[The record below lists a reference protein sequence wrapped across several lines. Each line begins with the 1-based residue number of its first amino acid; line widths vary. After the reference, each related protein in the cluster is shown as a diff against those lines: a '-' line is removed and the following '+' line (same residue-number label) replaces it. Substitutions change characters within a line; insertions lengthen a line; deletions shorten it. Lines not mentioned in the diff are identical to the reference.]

1 MAVYR
6 NQACP
11 IIFLPM
17 ITVESVTK
25 IFNGKP
31 AVDTI
36 SFQAHDQEILVLLG
50 TSGCGKT
57 TTLKMIN
64 RLIEADSGN
73 ILINGKN
80 IRDQKPE
87 ELRMGI
93 GFVMQHSGLF
103 PHYTIQQNI
112 AVVPELLKWDR
123 KKTENRTHE
132 LLGKLHLSEDVLSRF
147 PGELSGGQQ
156 QRVGI
161 ARALIA
167 NTPVLLMD
175 EPFGAL
181 DNITKADI
189 HSEFKSLEELKNKT
203 IILVTHDVQEA
214 FELGHRICLMDKG
227 KIIQTGTPKEMLY
240 HPQND
245 FVSEF
250 FAENRLLLEYKTAV
264 LKDLDTFLNSENMY
278 REFGFTENTGVW
290 DALQKLNTGHRN
302 TEHYETLIRAFNEY
316 RKLQII

>member
-1 MAVYR
+1 
-6 NQACP
+6 
-11 IIFLPM
+11 M
-17 ITVESVTK
+17 ITVESVSKT
-25 IFNGKP
+25 FNGKS
-31 AVDTI
+31 AVDDI
-36 SFQAHDQEILVLLG
+36 SFQANDKEILVLLG

-73 ILINGKN
+73 ILIDGKN
-80 IRDQKPE
+80 IRDQKVE

-103 PHYTIQQNI
+103 PHYTIKQNI
-112 AVVPELLKWDR
+112 TVVPELLKWD
-123 KKTENRTHE
+123 KQKIQNRTVE
-132 LLGKLHLSEDVLSRF
+132 LLHKLHLPEEVLSSF
-147 PGELSGGQQ
+147 PNELSGGQQ

-161 ARALIA
+161 AHALIA
-167 NTPVLLMD
+167 NSPILLMD

-214 FELGHRICLMDKG
+214 FELGHRICLMDRG

-240 HPQND
+240 RPKND
-245 FVSEF
+245 FVKDF
-250 FAENRLLLEYKTAV
+250 FAENRLLLEYKVAS
-264 LKDLDTFLNSENMY
+264 LNDVNSFIGSENIIN
-278 REFGFTENTGVW
+278 EFQFTEDTSVW
-290 DALQKLNTGHRN
+290 NALQKLSSDEKNTN
-302 TEHYETLIRAFNEY
+302 AYEMLIKAFNDY
-316 RKLQII
+316 RKLQIV

>member
-1 MAVYR
+1 
-6 NQACP
+6 
-11 IIFLPM
+11 M
-17 ITVESVTK
+17 ITVESVSKT
-25 IFNGKP
+25 FNGKS
-31 AVDTI
+31 AVDDI
-36 SFQAHDQEILVLLG
+36 SFQANDKEILVLLG

-73 ILINGKN
+73 ILIDGKN
-80 IRDQKPE
+80 IRDQKVE

-103 PHYTIQQNI
+103 PHYTIKQNI
-112 AVVPELLKWDR
+112 TVVPELLKWD
-123 KKTENRTHE
+123 KQKIQNRTVE
-132 LLGKLHLSEDVLSRF
+132 LLHKLHLPEEVLSSF
-147 PGELSGGQQ
+147 PNELSGGQQ

-161 ARALIA
+161 AHALIA
-167 NTPVLLMD
+167 NSPILLMD

-214 FELGHRICLMDKG
+214 FELGHRICLMDRG

-240 HPQND
+240 RPKND
-245 FVSEF
+245 FVKDF
-250 FAENRLLLEYKTAV
+250 FAENRLLLEYKVASLNDV
-264 LKDLDTFLNSENMY
+264 NSFINSENIIN
-278 REFGFTENTGVW
+278 EFQFTEDTSVW
-290 DALQKLNTGHRN
+290 NALQKLSSDEKNTN
-302 TEHYETLIRAFNEY
+302 AYEMLIKAFNDY
-316 RKLQII
+316 RKLQIV

>member
-1 MAVYR
+1 
-6 NQACP
+6 
-11 IIFLPM
+11 M
-17 ITVESVTK
+17 ITVESVSK
-25 IFNGKP
+25 NFNGKS

-36 SFQAHDQEILVLLG
+36 SFQANDKEILVLLG

-80 IRDQKPE
+80 IHDQKVE
-87 ELRMGI
+87 NLRMGI

-103 PHYTIQQNI
+103 PHYTIKQNI
-112 AVVPELLKWDR
+112 AIVPELLKWDKQKIQKR
-123 KKTENRTHE
+123 TEE
-132 LLGKLHLSEDVLSRF
+132 LLHKLHLSEDVLSRF
-147 PGELSGGQQ
+147 PNELSGGQQ

-167 NTPVLLMD
+167 NSPILLMD

-227 KIIQTGTPKEMLY
+227 KITQTGTPNEMLY
-240 HPQND
+240 RPTND
-245 FVSEF
+245 FVKDF
-250 FAENRLLLEYKTAV
+250 FSENRLLLEYKVARLNDV
-264 LKDLDTFLNSENMY
+264 KSFINSESFIN
-278 REFGFTENTGVW
+278 EFQFTEETSVW
-290 DALQKLNTGHRN
+290 NALQKLSSDEKNTN
-302 TEHYETLIRAFNEY
+302 AYEILIKAFNDY
-316 RKLQII
+316 RKLQIV

>member
-1 MAVYR
+1 
-6 NQACP
+6 
-11 IIFLPM
+11 M
-17 ITVESVTK
+17 ITVESVSK

-31 AVDTI
+31 AVDNI
-36 SFQAHDQEILVLLG
+36 SFQANDKEILVLLG

-73 ILINGKN
+73 ILIDGKD
-80 IRDQKPE
+80 IHDRKVE

-103 PHYTIQQNI
+103 PHYTIKQNI
-112 AVVPELLKWDR
+112 AVVPELLKWD
-123 KKTENRTHE
+123 KKKIKYRTEE
-132 LLGKLHLSEDVLSRF
+132 LLHKLHLSEDVLSRF
-147 PGELSGGQQ
+147 PNELSGGQQ

-167 NTPVLLMD
+167 NSPILLMD

-214 FELGHRICLMDKG
+214 FELGQRICLMDKG
-227 KIIQTGTPKEMLY
+227 KIIQTGTPQEILY
-240 HPQND
+240 RPKND
-245 FVSEF
+245 FVKDF
-250 FAENRLLLEYKTAV
+250 FAENRLLLEYKVAS
-264 LKDLDTFLNSENMY
+264 LNNVKSFIDSENIIN
-278 REFGFTENTGVW
+278 EFQFTGETSVW
-290 DALQKLNTGHRN
+290 NALQKLSSDHKNTDA
-302 TEHYETLIRAFNEY
+302 YEILIKAFNDY
-316 RKLQII
+316 RKLQIV

>member
-1 MAVYR
+1 
-6 NQACP
+6 
-11 IIFLPM
+11 M
-17 ITVESVTK
+17 IKVESVSK
-25 IFNGKP
+25 NFNGKP
-31 AVDTI
+31 AVDHI
-36 SFQAHDQEILVLLG
+36 SFHANDQEILVLLG

-73 ILINGKN
+73 IFIDGKN

-93 GFVMQHSGLF
+93 GFVMQHAGLF
-103 PHYTIQQNI
+103 PHYTIRQNI
-112 AVVPELLKWDR
+112 AVVPELLKWD
-123 KKTENRTHE
+123 KVKTQNRTYE
-132 LLGKLHLSEDVLSRF
+132 LLHKLHLSEDVLSRF
-147 PGELSGGQQ
+147 PNELSGGQQ

-240 HPQND
+240 RPQND
-245 FVSEF
+245 FVTDF
-250 FAENRLLLEYKTAV
+250 FAENRLLLEYKIAK
-264 LKDLDTFLNSENMY
+264 LKDTGTVLNSEL
-278 REFGFTENTGVW
+278 GFNENTSVW
-290 DALQKLNTGHRN
+290 DALQKLSSDHKNTLY
-302 TEHYETLIRAFNEY
+302 YENLIKAFNDY
-316 RKLQII
+316 RKLQIV

>member
-1 MAVYR
+1 
-6 NQACP
+6 
-11 IIFLPM
+11 M
-17 ITVESVTK
+17 ITVESVSK
-25 IFNGKP
+25 NFNGKP
-31 AVDTI
+31 AVDDI

-64 RLIEADSGN
+64 RLVEADSGN
-73 ILINGKN
+73 ISINGKN

-112 AVVPELLKWDR
+112 AVVPELLRWDR

-132 LLGKLHLSEDVLSRF
+132 LLNKLHLSEDILSRF

-227 KIIQTGTPKEMLY
+227 KIIQTGTPEEMLY
-240 HPQND
+240 RPQND
-245 FVSEF
+245 FVNEF
-250 FAENRLLLEYKTAV
+250 FTENRLLLEYKIAV
-264 LKDLDTFLNSENMY
+264 LKDLANSESLY
-278 REFGFTENTGVW
+278 SEFGFTENTSVW
-290 DALQKLNTGHRN
+290 NALQKLSSDHRN
-302 TEHYETLIRAFNEY
+302 TEYYESLIRAFNEY
-316 RKLQII
+316 RKLQIV

>member
-1 MAVYR
+1 
-6 NQACP
+6 
-11 IIFLPM
+11 M
-17 ITVESVTK
+17 IKIESVSK
-25 IFNGKP
+25 SFVGKP
-31 AVDTI
+31 AVDNI
-36 SFQAHDQEILVLLG
+36 SFQANDKEILVLLG

-73 ILINGKN
+73 IWIDGKN
-80 IRDQKPE
+80 IRDQKVE
-87 ELRMGI
+87 ILRMGI
-93 GFVMQHSGLF
+93 GFVMQNSGLF
-103 PHYTIQQNI
+103 PHYTIKENI
-112 AVVPELLKWDR
+112 ATVPKLLKWD
-123 KKTENRTHE
+123 KKKIEDRTHE
-132 LLGKLHLSEDVLSRF
+132 LLIKLNLSTDILSRF
-147 PGELSGGQQ
+147 PNELSGGQQ

-167 NTPVLLMD
+167 NSPILLMD

-240 HPQND
+240 HPEND
-245 FVSEF
+245 FVKEF
-250 FAENRLLLEYKTAV
+250 FATNRLLLEYKVTV
-264 LKDLDTFLNSENMY
+264 LKDLIPFLSDFQNDFPENSNIW
-278 REFGFTENTGVW
+278 NI
-290 DALQKLNTGHRN
+290 LQKLSSDRQNTA
-302 TEHYETLIRAFNEY
+302 HYETIMKAFNDY
-316 RKLQII
+316 RKLQIV

>member
-1 MAVYR
+1 
-6 NQACP
+6 
-11 IIFLPM
+11 M
-17 ITVESVTK
+17 ITVESVSK

-31 AVDTI
+31 AVDNI
-36 SFQAHDQEILVLLG
+36 SFQANDKEILVLLG

-57 TTLKMIN
+57 TTLKMMN
-64 RLIEADSGN
+64 RLIEADSGT
-73 ILINGKN
+73 ILIDGKN
-80 IRDQKPE
+80 IREQKVE
-87 ELRMGI
+87 DLRMGI

-103 PHYTIQQNI
+103 PHYTIKQNI
-112 AVVPELLKWDR
+112 AVVPELLKWD
-123 KKTENRTHE
+123 KKKIQNRTEE
-132 LLGKLHLSEDVLSRF
+132 LLHKLNLPEDVLSRF
-147 PGELSGGQQ
+147 PNELSGGQQ

-167 NTPVLLMD
+167 NSPILLMD

-240 HPQND
+240 RPKND
-245 FVSEF
+245 FVKNF
-250 FAENRLLLEYKTAV
+250 FAENRLLLEYKVAS
-264 LKDLDTFLNSENMY
+264 LNDVNSFINKENLFKNFSFN
-278 REFGFTENTGVW
+278 ETTSVW
-290 DALQKLNTGHRN
+290 NALQKLSSDNKN
-302 TEHYETLIRAFNEY
+302 ADAYERLIKAFNDY

>member
-1 MAVYR
+1 
-6 NQACP
+6 
-11 IIFLPM
+11 M
-17 ITVESVTK
+17 ITVESVSK
-25 IFNGKP
+25 NFNGRT
-31 AVDTI
+31 AADNI
-36 SFQAHDQEILVLLG
+36 SFCANDKEILVLLG

-73 ILINGKN
+73 ILIDEKN
-80 IRDQKPE
+80 IRDQKVE
-87 ELRMGI
+87 NLRMGI
-93 GFVMQHSGLF
+93 GFVMQNSGLF
-103 PHYTIQQNI
+103 PHYTIRENI
-112 AVVPELLKWDR
+112 STVPKLLKWDKR
-123 KKTENRTHE
+123 MIENRTEE
-132 LLGKLHLSEDVLSRF
+132 LLSKLNLSPDILSRF
-147 PGELSGGQQ
+147 PDELSGGQQ

-167 NTPVLLMD
+167 NTPILLMD

-240 HPQND
+240 HPKND
-245 FVSEF
+245 FVKNF
-250 FAENRLLLEYKTAV
+250 FAENRLLLEYKVAV
-264 LKDLDTFLNSENMY
+264 LKDLFPFLSDFQIDFPEDSNIWNI
-278 REFGFTENTGVW
+278 
-290 DALQKLNTGHRN
+290 LQKLSSDKQNTGP
-302 TEHYETLIRAFNEY
+302 YEVLIRAFNNY
-316 RKLQII
+316 RKSQIV